1 MKFLRRI
8 KNLFVPNSEVILTAQ
23 LESAKLKRLDVAE
36 KLEDAKVQVQYLQA
50 MRVSMDERVA
60 RLQAEKDRTK

>member
-1 MKFLRRI
+1 MNFLRRI
-8 KNLFVPNSEVILTAQ
+8 KNLFLPNAEVILAAQ

-50 MRVSMDERVA
+50 LRVEIDNRVA
-60 RLQAEKDRTK
+60 RLQSEKDRF